1 MKSFICRS
9 FINQLQSKIHGAV
22 KFRLTYAFA
31 YFLRK
36 KENCLAALRHGWSS
50 LFCSYCS
57 YIFDGYLPFVE
68 PIKIIYFPG
77 TI

>member
-1 MKSFICRS
+1 MA
-9 FINQLQSKIHGAV
+9 GAHFSV
-22 KFRLTYAFA
+22 AIV
-31 YFLRK
+31 
-36 KENCLAALRHGWSS
+36 G
-50 LFCSYCS
+50 